1 MKSQKW
7 TSAFVLLLVFA
18 MGFNSVA
25 QVPDDFLEED
35 EFEAPPPPPPG
46 AFPPAPA
53 PDDSGMTNT
62 PTDSGGFSGGNSGGT
77 NPAFNSAKK
86 RTRNIPFSQ
95 AQPEDIT
102 NENFPEIIDSFDY
115 PNAEISDIV
124 KAISELTGKNFI
136 VEPSVR
142 GKITII
148 APTPIT
154 VAEAYKAFL
163 SALAINGF
171 TVVPSGKFLKIRQT
185 RSASRDSIE
194 IYSGSYTPNS
204 DQIITRIIHLKHI
217 SAADVNKQL
226 RNLTSKDGELNP
238 YEPTNSLIISDYGS
252 NIERVMKILAQL
264 DVQGFEEQLE
274 VIPIRHAKAKDMA
287 DLIDQIINKGEG
299 KRQGRG
305 FTAGIPRFNR
315 VGDQTTGNNAFSMV
329 LPDDRTNAIIV
340 VGNKAG
346 IKKIRELVKKLDYEI
361 RPEDA
366 GGVYVYYV
374 KYGEAEKIAE
384 ALQGVAKETKKS
396 SSSGGPGDNPGFPPP
411 GIPQM
416 SNNSASGSSG
426 LFGGDVKIT
435 ASKDTNSLI
444 VTASRQDYEVVL
456 SLLGKIDIPK
466 DQVYVEALIMELNAT
481 NKNSWGATYYQFD
494 PSSKGVGR
502 MGFNS
507 GNLEDLLNVAGDQG
521 ATLGFGNGKTFDIT
535 TSKGTFA
542 INSFVSFIK
551 FLKTQTNVNILST
564 PQIMALNNEEAMI
577 EVGDN
582 VPIGT
587 KASTTGATTQSGIDR
602 EKATIKLTITP
613 YVSPQNSTVRLKVDQ
628 QIKQLSKTIVAA
640 KNLQDNAVALS
651 ERSVKT
657 NIVVNDGDTAVI
669 GGLIREDEQAEES
682 KVPILGDIPII
693 GWLFKGS
700 SVEKKKLNLLIF
712 LSPRIIRT
720 PQDQKNLLSK
730 KLNER
735 LDFIKNN
742 YSGRDPY
749 GKAVDKMYRQSGKG
763 KLDTMSTDETK
774 IE

>member
-7 TSAFVLLLVFA
+7 TSAFILIFCCVV
-18 MGFNSVA
+18 GFNALA
-25 QVPDDFLEED
+25 QVPDDFLEDND
-35 EFEAPPPPPPG
+35 EFEAPPPPPPPTFQG
-46 AFPPAPA
+46 GESGDANLPPPA
-53 PDDSGMTNT
+53 DS
-62 PTDSGGFSGGNSGGT
+62 SGGGSSSFD
-77 NPAFNSAKK
+77 AVKK
-86 RTRNIPFSQ
+86 RNRSVPFSQ

-102 NENFPEIIDSFDY
+102 NENYPEIIDSFDY

-185 RSASRDSIE
+185 RTASRDSIE
-194 IYSGSYTPNS
+194 IYTGAYTPNT

-217 SAADVNKQL
+217 SAGEVNKQL

-264 DVQGFEEQLE
+264 DIQGFEEQLE

-315 VGDQTTGNNAFSMV
+315 TGEQGTGNNAFSMV

-346 IKKIRELVKKLDYEI
+346 IKKIRDLVRKLDYEI
-361 RPEDA
+361 RPEDS

-374 KYGEAEKIAE
+374 KYGDAEKIAE
-384 ALQGVAKETKKS
+384 SLQGIAKDVKKPAGMGEIPNFAPPSGVPPSTS
-396 SSSGGPGDNPGFPPP
+396 S
-411 GIPQM
+411 
-416 SNNSASGSSG
+416 SGSSG

-435 ASKDTNSLI
+435 SNKDTNSLL

-456 SLLGKIDIPK
+456 SLLGKVDIPK
-466 DQVYVEALIMELNAT
+466 DQVYVEGLIMELNAT
-481 NKNSWGATYYQFD
+481 NKNSWNATYYQFD
-494 PSSKGVGR
+494 PNTKGVGR
-502 MGFNS
+502 MGFN
-507 GNLEDLLNVAGDQG
+507 GGKLEDILNVSGDQG
-521 ATLGFGNGKTFDIT
+521 ATLGFGSGKVFDIT
-535 TSKGTFA
+535 VPGGGTTSIT
-542 INSFVSFIK
+542 SFVSFIK

-564 PQIMALNNEEAMI
+564 PQIMALNNEEAEI

-587 KASTTGATTQSGIDR
+587 KSATTGSTSTTGIDR
-602 EKATIKLTITP
+602 EKATIKLRITP

-640 KNLQDNAVALS
+640 KNLAENAVVLS

-657 NIVVNDGDTAVI
+657 NIVINDGETAVI
-669 GGLIREDEQAEES
+669 GGLIREDEQSEEQ

-700 SVEKKKLNLLIF
+700 STEKRKLNLLVF
-712 LSPRIIRT
+712 LTPKIIRS
-720 PQDQKNLLSK
+720 PQEHNNLLGK

-735 LDFIKNN
+735 LDFVKNN
-742 YSGRDPY
+742 YGGRDPY
-749 GKAVDKMYRQSGKG
+749 GKQIDKMYRKSS
-763 KLDTMSTDETK
+763 KLDTMSTNGAKSE
-774 IE
+774 